1 MKIVLFGDSLT
12 WGGYGGSYARELE
25 TLRPQHT
32 WINAGV
38 GGNTVINLLRRVESD
53 VIDQQPDGVFIMVG
67 GNDAISYC
75 QPKTRSY
82 FRQRHGIP
90 DGVVS
95 PEQFASTYRELLTRL
110 QLAQIV
116 TWIGLPAAEYNPTV
130 VDTLK
135 DFNRLAAEIAR
146 SMGIETLDLLEALNP
161 PTIPDRPELDL
172 NYIFTIGRRED
183 AGWDDFEGERERGGY
198 RYSFDGLHFTPD
210 AARRAAELIAA
221 FIDG

>member
-25 TLRPQHT
+25 ALRPQHT

-38 GGNTVINLLRRVESD
+38 GGNTVINLLRRVDTD
-53 VIDQQPDGVFIMVG
+53 VIAHQPDGVFIMVG

-90 DGVVS
+90 DGVVT
-95 PEQFASTYRELLTRL
+95 PEQFASAYHELLTRL

-116 TWIGLPAAEYNPTV
+116 TWIGLPAAEYSPTV

-135 DFNRLAAEIAR
+135 DYNRRTAEIAR

-183 AGWDDFEGERERGGY
+183 AGWDDFEGERQRGGY
-198 RYSFDGLHFTPD
+198 RYSFDGLHFTPE
-210 AARRAAELIAA
+210 AARHVAELIAA

>member
-12 WGGYGGSYARELE
+12 WGGYGGSYARELQA
-25 TLRPQHT
+25 LRPQHT

-38 GGNTVINLLRRVESD
+38 GGNTVINLLQRVEAD

-67 GNDAISYC
+67 SNDAISYC

-90 DGVVS
+90 DGVVT
-95 PEQFASTYRELLTRL
+95 PEQFASAYRELLTRL
-110 QLAQIV
+110 QSAQIV

-130 VDTLK
+130 VETLK
-135 DFNRLAAEIAR
+135 DYNHRAAEIAQ
-146 SMGIETLDLLEALNP
+146 SMGIETLDLLAAFNP
-161 PTIPDRPELDL
+161 PIIPDRPELDL

-183 AGWDDFEGERERGGY
+183 AGWDDFERERERGGY

-210 AARRAAELIAA
+210 TARRAAELIAD
-221 FIDG
+221 FIDS